1 MSEKQLQQLP
11 SVSKVLLEIRES
23 IALHDNYIKEV
34 IKSELRD
41 YRRKAKAGKLDINRS
56 EITSAILDKLNSLD
70 QSSITNIINGTG
82 VVLHTGFGRAPISK
96 KVISTVARKLEGYIN
111 LEFDLSAG
119 KRGDRQNH
127 ITEMLNGICGSESS
141 LIVNNNAAAVLLVLN
156 SLAEGRDV
164 IVSRGQEVEI
174 GGSFRI
180 PDIISKSHC
189 HLVEVGT
196 TNRTHLKDYEQAVTK
211 NTGVILW
218 AHTSNYVV
226 QGFTKEVP
234 LSDLALLAKKKHIPL
249 VVDLGSGAL
258 LNMNKQNLPAEKQV
272 SDVVKT
278 GADVIT
284 FSGDKLLGGPQSG
297 FIIGSKRYLKIIQKN
312 PLYRTYRCGK
322 WTIALM
328 EETMRTYRSD
338 ESFSADNLT
347 LKLLTSSQ
355 KTLLNRGVKI
365 LRDLPQGKADKLGIT
380 LVESLVEAGSGSLP
394 VKSIPSAAL
403 RFTPQQMTVSTL
415 AKSFREG
422 AIPVVGYT
430 KGNAFYIDLKA
441 VLPNQSLQLIEAI
454 IEV

>member
-11 SVSKVLLEIRES
+11 SVSEVLLEANKS
-23 IALHDNYIKEV
+23 ITLHDNYLKEV
-34 IKSELRD
+34 IKTKLSG
-41 YRRKAKAGKLDINRS
+41 YRRMAKAGKLDIKRS
-56 EITSAILDKLNSLD
+56 AITSAILDEVESLNE
-70 QSSITNIINGTG
+70 SSITNIINGTG

-96 KVISTVARKLEGYIN
+96 KVISTVAKKLEGYIN
-111 LEFDLSAG
+111 LEFDLSMG

-127 ITEMLNGICGSESS
+127 IAKMLNAICGSESS
-141 LIVNNNAAAVLLVLN
+141 LIVNNNAAAVVLVLN

-164 IVSRGQEVEI
+164 IISRGQEVEI

-180 PDIISKSHC
+180 PDIISKSHG

-196 TNRTHLKDYEQAVTK
+196 TNRTHLKDYDQAVTK

-234 LSDLALLAKKKHIPL
+234 LSDLALLAKKKRIPL

-272 SDVVKT
+272 SNVVKT

-297 FIIGSKRYLKIIQKN
+297 LIIGSLRYLKVIQKN
-312 PLYRTYRCGK
+312 PLYRTYRCDK

-328 EETMRTYRSD
+328 EEILRTYRSD
-338 ESFSADNLT
+338 ESFSADNLS
-347 LKLLTSSQ
+347 LKLLTTSQ
-355 KTLLNRGVKI
+355 KSLLNRGVKI
-365 LRDLPQGKADKLGIT
+365 LSDLPQIKVKQLGIA

-403 RFTPQQMTVSTL
+403 KFTPRQITVAAL
-415 AKSFREG
+415 AKAFREG
-422 AIPVVGYT
+422 ALPVVGYT

-441 VLPNQSLQLIEAI
+441 VLPNLLPQLIKAI
-454 IEV
+454 TKV

>member
-56 EITSAILDKLNSLD
+56 EITSAILDELNSLD

-96 KVISTVARKLEGYIN
+96 KVISTVAKKLEGYIN

-141 LIVNNNAAAVLLVLN
+141 LIVNNNAAALLLVLN

-234 LSDLALLAKKKHIPL
+234 LSDLVLLAKKKQIPL

-297 FIIGSKRYLKIIQKN
+297 FIIGSQRYLKVIQKN

-338 ESFSADNLT
+338 ERFSADNLT
-347 LKLLTSSQ
+347 LKLLTTSQ
-355 KTLLNRGVKI
+355 KTLLNRGAKI
-365 LRDLPQGKADKLGIT
+365 LGDLPQIKANQLGIT

-403 RFTPQQMTVSTL
+403 RFTPQQMAVSTL

>member
-34 IKSELRD
+34 IKSELRG

-211 NTGVILW
+211 NKGVILW

-278 GADVIT
+278 GADIIT